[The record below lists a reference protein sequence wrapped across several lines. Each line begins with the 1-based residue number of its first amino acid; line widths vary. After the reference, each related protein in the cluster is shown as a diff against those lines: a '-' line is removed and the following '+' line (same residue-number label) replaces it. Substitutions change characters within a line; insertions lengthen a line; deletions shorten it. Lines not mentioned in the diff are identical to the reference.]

1 MDLNQEIRSFTPI
14 DIDKLSQD
22 NQVSEKIIDSVRAY
36 NKAIEYLRTGSE
48 DIAMIELKRVVA
60 VNPDF
65 YEAVNLL
72 GLCYAYTNQMDKAQE
87 LFGKVV
93 NGENNV
99 LKAADYLNY
108 ISAGDSGS
116 SRKSSKAVKSSTMKP
131 KATETGKSEAA
142 KKEVPAR
149 KKQEAY
155 KEEEIKAEYIL
166 LKKIGELLKKPRIAL
181 AFNLFAILCLAAALV
196 FFVFSLKNL
205 KEEKT
210 NNEPIANAAVSD
222 NLDKTLA
229 ENKKLQEQ
237 LDAANLELRNYK
249 LTDQINQISTLY
261 KQGKNS
267 EAVDKLSQVP
277 IAELSTDQKKKYD
290 SIKKDVYLK
299 EASSLYTQGNDLYNG
314 KKYAE
319 AIEKLEVVFKLG
331 DKWTFGDKA
340 LYVLGKSYVEHGDNQ
355 KGAEA
360 YQKLIE
366 QYPKS
371 SYVKYAKSRL
381 STIQ

>member
-14 DIDKLSQD
+14 DIEKLSQD

-48 DIAMIELKRVVA
+48 DIAMIELKRVIA

-93 NGENNV
+93 KGENNV

-108 ISAGDSGS
+108 ITTGDGGS
-116 SRKSSKAVKSSTMKP
+116 SRKSSKAPRSSTMRMRAP
-131 KATETGKSEAA
+131 EAA
-142 KKEVPAR
+142 NGDAAKREKPVR

-155 KEEEIKAEYIL
+155 EEEEVRAEYIL
-166 LKKIGELLKKPRIAL
+166 FKKLGDLFKRPRIAL
-181 AFNLFAILCLAAALV
+181 AFNLFGIICLAAALI
-196 FFVFSLKNL
+196 FFLHSMKKLEK
-205 KEEKT
+205 EKT
-210 NNEPIANAAVSD
+210 DNEPIVNAVVSE
-222 NLDKTLA
+222 NLDKTLE

-237 LDAANLELRNYK
+237 LDAANLELKSYK
-249 LTDQINQISTLY
+249 LTDQINEISTLY
-261 KQGKNS
+261 NQGKNS
-267 EAVDKLSQVP
+267 EAVEKLGSIPV
-277 IAELSTDQKKKYD
+277 AELSDGQKKKYD
-290 SIKKDVYLK
+290 AIKKDVYQK
-299 EASSLYTQGNDLYNG
+299 EALSLYNQGNTLYNS

-319 AIEKLEVVFKLG
+319 AVEKLEKVFMLG

-340 LYVLGKSYVEHGDNQ
+340 LYALAKSYVETGDNQ

-366 QYPKS
+366 LYPKS

-381 STIQ
+381 SAIQ

>member
-14 DIDKLSQD
+14 DIEKFSQD
-22 NQVSEKIIDSVRAY
+22 NKISEKIVDSVKAY

-131 KATETGKSEAA
+131 KATETGKSGAA

-155 KEEEIKAEYIL
+155 KEEEIQAEYIL
-166 LKKIGELLKKPRIAL
+166 LKKIGELLKKPRIAM
-181 AFNLFAILCLAAALV
+181 AFNLFGILCLAAALV
-196 FFVFSLKNL
+196 FFVFSMKNL

-210 NNEPIANAAVSD
+210 DNEPIANAAVSD

-381 STIQ
+381 SAIQ

>member
-48 DIAMIELKRVVA
+48 DIAMIELKRVIA

-93 NGENNV
+93 KGENNV

-108 ISAGDSGS
+108 ITDGDGGS
-116 SRKSSKAVKSSTMKP
+116 SRKSSKAARSSAMRI
-131 KATETGKSEAA
+131 KAPEAANGDAA
-142 KKEVPAR
+142 KKERAVR
-149 KKQEAY
+149 KKQETY
-155 KEEEIKAEYIL
+155 KEEEVRAEYIL
-166 LKKIGELLKKPRIAL
+166 FKKIGDLLKRPQIAL
-181 AFNLFAILCLAAALV
+181 AFNLFGIVCLAAALI
-196 FFVFSLKNL
+196 FFVLTMRNL
-205 KEEKT
+205 EKEKT
-210 NNEPIANAAVSD
+210 DNEPSPNTVVNE
-222 NLDKTLA
+222 NLDKTLE
-229 ENKKLQEQ
+229 ENKKLQGQ
-237 LDAANLELRNYK
+237 LDAANLELKSYK
-249 LTDQINQISTLY
+249 LTDQINEISTLY
-261 KQGKNS
+261 KQGKTA
-267 EAVDKLSQVP
+267 EAVDKLGKIPVT
-277 IAELSTDQKKKYD
+277 ELNDDQKKKYD
-290 SIKKDVYLK
+290 SVKKDVYQK
-299 EASSLYTQGNDLYNG
+299 EASSLYTQGNTLFNS

-319 AIEKLEVVFKLG
+319 AIEKLEKVFILG
-331 DKWTFGDKA
+331 DNWSFGDKA
-340 LYVLGKSYVEHGDNQ
+340 LYVLGKSYVETGDNQ

-381 STIQ
+381 SSIQ